1 MRSSRI
7 LVIAA
12 AVFVFGFGRPVLAG
26 ARPQEATESE
36 KRLVR
41 IKEEIES
48 LKGKIAEEEKKEKT
62 MLSALDRIGFTKSLI
77 RNELALLAMQL
88 DKNRLELAAIK
99 RSIPDLQA
107 NLEKEREA
115 LARILV
121 TLYKYGRFNLVRFIL
136 GSADLRALVG
146 ENKNL
151 SVLAASQE
159 RMIADYARNL
169 TELGRAVES
178 LKAKEGD
185 IQALIKTAGAKK
197 SSLDAEERKNR
208 ALVSGI
214 QSNRKF
220 HEQTMEE
227 LSVQARQLQ
236 DLLQKFEKQA
246 LVLPFP
252 LIPFTE
258 KRGKLPWPAEG
269 KLVQRFGLQRHPQFN
284 TVTMNNGIEI
294 APPEDDLTVRAVH
307 GGKVV
312 FADYFQGYGNLIII
326 DHGLTYYSLYG
337 HCAEFKV
344 RTGDFVK
351 ADQPI
356 AAAGDTGSMLDIRSL
371 YFEIRFKTKP
381 LDPLQ
386 WLARR

>member
-7 LVIAA
+7 LVVAA
-12 AVFVFGFGRPVLAG
+12 AGLVFGFGRPSPVA

-41 IKEEIES
+41 IKEEIDS
-48 LKGKIAEEEKKEKT
+48 LKSKIADEEKKEKT

-99 RSIPDLQA
+99 KSIPDLQA
-107 NLEKEREA
+107 SLEKEREA

-136 GSADLRALVG
+136 GFADLRSLVG

-169 TELGRAVES
+169 TELGNAVEN

-185 IQALIKTAGAKK
+185 IQALIKTTGAKK

-208 ALVSGI
+208 ALVGEI

-246 LVLPFP
+246 PVLPFP

-258 KRGKLPWPAEG
+258 KRGKLPWPAGG

-386 WLARR
+386 WLSRR

>member
-1 MRSSRI
+1 MKSPKI
-7 LVIAA
+7 FVIAA
-12 AVFVFGFGRPVLAG
+12 LGLVLGLGRPVLVG
-26 ARPQEATESE
+26 AQTQEATEYE
-36 KRLVR
+36 KRLAR
-41 IKEEIES
+41 IKGEIKG
-48 LKGKIAEEEKKEKT
+48 LKGKIADEEKKEKT

-99 RSIPDLQA
+99 KSIPDLQA
-107 NLEKEREA
+107 NLDKEKEG

-136 GSADLRALVG
+136 GSTDLRSLVG

-169 TELGRAVES
+169 AELGRAAES
-178 LKAKEGD
+178 LKAKEGE
-185 IQALIKTAGAKK
+185 IQVLIGTASAKK

-208 ALVSGI
+208 AFVKEI

-220 HEQTMEE
+220 HERTMEE

-236 DLLQKFEKQA
+236 ELLQKFEKQES
-246 LVLPFP
+246 VLPFP
-252 LIPFTE
+252 LVPFTE
-258 KRGKLPWPAEG
+258 KRGKLPWPAGG
-269 KLVQRFGLQRHPQFN
+269 KIIQLFGLQRHPQFN

-294 APPEDDLTVRAVH
+294 APPETDLTVRAVH
-307 GGKVV
+307 GGKIV
-312 FADYFQGYGNLIII
+312 FAAYFQGYGNLIII

-337 HCAEFKV
+337 HCAEFNV
-344 RTGDFVK
+344 RTGDFVR

-356 AAAGDTGSMLDIRSL
+356 ATAGDTGSMLDIRSL